1 MMCFK
6 SLVSRAFGQPTKL
19 FHNKY
24 FPKRI
29 IGKYRMKCRN
39 LCHVVNFHFPQ
50 INICPKACS
59 AKCTWCWQGS
69 GIWKELNRKRIYFWK
84 LNYMLRI
91 FQNLKEVP
99 MQGNLWYRFLP
110 TTFFGWR
117 GWFEKIP
124 LCGKS
129 LQQAPAIHSLTACL
143 QVNLGLRVK
152 LPNLFLHN
160 SFFLFSVST
169 IFERRI
175 PPCKCLH
182 IYLHL
187 IVLPTSE
194 GGEGWFQYFL
204 CEKDLT
210 FRNSE
215 YFSWYRS
222 QYWSWY

>member
-1 MMCFK
+1 MPC
-6 SLVSRAFGQPTKL
+6 GE
-19 FHNKY
+19 
-24 FPKRI
+24 FP
-29 IGKYRMKCRN
+29 
-39 LCHVVNFHFPQ
+39 FPPQ

-69 GIWKELNRKRIYFWK
+69 DIWKELNRKRIYFWK

-152 LPNLFLHN
+152 LPSLFLHN
-160 SFFLFSVST
+160 SFFFSQCQLFLRGESPLVSAST
-169 IFERRI
+169 YISI
-175 PPCKCLH
+175 
-182 IYLHL
+182 
-187 IVLPTSE
+187 
-194 GGEGWFQYFL
+194 
-204 CEKDLT
+204 
-210 FRNSE
+210 
-215 YFSWYRS
+215 
-222 QYWSWY
+222 

>member
-1 MMCFK
+1 MPC
-6 SLVSRAFGQPTKL
+6 GE
-19 FHNKY
+19 
-24 FPKRI
+24 FP
-29 IGKYRMKCRN
+29 
-39 LCHVVNFHFPQ
+39 FPPQ

-143 QVNLGLRVK
+143 QVNLGLRAK
-152 LPNLFLHN
+152 PPNIFLHN
-160 SFFLFSVST
+160 SFFVSQCQLFLRGESPFVSAST
-169 IFERRI
+169 
-175 PPCKCLH
+175 
-182 IYLHL
+182 YLHL
-187 IVLPTSE
+187 IILQRHTFEKKKKSE
-194 GGEGWFQYFL
+194 WFF
-204 CEKDLT
+204 
-210 FRNSE
+210 
-215 YFSWYRS
+215 
-222 QYWSWY
+222 